1 MSERFQS
8 VRLLKKYAKIVR
20 LCRELDAEMDGV
32 FCPTLVETVLN
43 AIRFTMDDI
52 DDELDELAANTRKG

>member
-8 VRLLKKYAKIVR
+8 VRLVKKYEKIVR

-32 FCPTLVETVLN
+32 SCPASAAAILN
-43 AIRFTMDDI
+43 AIRFTLTDI
-52 DDELDELAANTRKG
+52 YDELDELAENTRKG